1 MTTLSN
7 GESTAIPIAILEPAP
22 RYTITV
28 ERGDRG
34 GSDVHFHAGGQG
46 VWVSRMVNRLGERA
60 VLCGPTAGE
69 AGRVLKA
76 LVESEGISLKAVEC
90 NGENGGYIH
99 DRRKGDRNVMVDVDS
114 PALNRHDAD
123 DLYDVILVE
132 ALEAGVAVITGDGHR
147 GIGDGAFFKRLALDL
162 GSNGV
167 QVAADVSGVALR
179 AIEGGLTYLKVSEDD
194 LVRDGFL
201 KSPDEVELI
210 ELMQEFAETKS
221 KHVVVSRAN
230 EPALTIADGRLRH
243 LQSPRFNPADHRGA
257 GDSMTAALAVGMARK
272 LGTEETLRLGAAA
285 GALNVTRH
293 GLGTGTSSQVE
304 QLARLVELRG
314 AQRTGE

>member
-1 MTTLSN
+1 MPST
-7 GESTAIPIAILEPAP
+7 ESTAVPIAILEPAP
-22 RYTITV
+22 RYTVTV
-28 ERGDRG
+28 ERGERG

-46 VWVSRMVNRLGERA
+46 VWVARMVNRLGERA

-69 AGRVLKA
+69 AGLVVKA

-90 NGENGGYIH
+90 NGEIGGYIH
-99 DRRKGDRNVMVDVDS
+99 DRRNGERNVVVDVDS
-114 PALNRHDAD
+114 PALNRHDSD

-147 GIGDGAFFKRLALDL
+147 GIAEGSFFKRLALDL
-162 GSNGV
+162 GSSGV
-167 QVAADVSGVALR
+167 RVAADVSGDALR
-179 AIEGGLTYLKVSEDD
+179 AIDGGLTFLKVSEDD

-201 KSPDEVELI
+201 KSPDEGELI
-210 ELMQEFAETKS
+210 DLIHEFAATKTE
-221 KHVVVSRAN
+221 HVVVSRAK
-230 EPALTIADGRLRH
+230 EPAITLADRRLRY
-243 LQSPRFNPADHRGA
+243 LRSPSFEPADHRGA
-257 GDSMTAALAVGMARK
+257 GDSMTAALAVGLARK

-304 QLARLVELRG
+304 QLARLVALCDSP
-314 AQRTGE
+314 